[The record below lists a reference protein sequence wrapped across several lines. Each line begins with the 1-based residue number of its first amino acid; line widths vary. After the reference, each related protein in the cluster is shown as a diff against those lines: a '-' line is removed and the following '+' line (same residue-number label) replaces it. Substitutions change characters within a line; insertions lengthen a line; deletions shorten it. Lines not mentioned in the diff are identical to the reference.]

1 MNKIACA
8 WKTSFLSVL
17 FLLVLNIAGSAQIK
31 SVASSPESEGVSS
44 KGIIDFIDAVTA
56 SKNELHGIVI
66 LRHGKLIAEGWAN
79 PYSKNLRHTMY
90 SCSKSFTSSAIGFAV
105 AEKKLTVNDKV
116 VSFFPDKLP
125 ENMSPLLASLT
136 IKDLLTMSVGH
147 AKEVGRTSADWAK
160 AFLAFPITDTPGTKF
175 LYNSIATYML
185 SAIIQK
191 VTGQKLIDY
200 LQPRLFEPLG
210 IENIDWETNADGI
223 NTGGWGLRLKTED
236 MAKFGQ
242 LYLQKGKW
250 NGKQILPA
258 AWIEE
263 ATTAHIIQNP
273 NASQA
278 ARDSSDWLQGY
289 GYQFWRSRN
298 NSYRGDGAYGQYIL
312 VLPEK
317 DAVIAITSETPNMQ
331 DELNLVWKYLLPA
344 MKKGKVSEDNTSAL
358 LLKQK
363 LEKFAVPIYKAAA
376 DSVSVAV
383 AAGLPNKTFTVKEN
397 TRGIKSV
404 GFSFNGALLKMNL
417 STTTG
422 NFSYDFGSRNWVPGS
437 SARRGPSLTEAAYME
452 ALPPSKLACRY
463 RWKNSNTLELVLRY
477 IESPH
482 TEIWTC
488 SFADGKLVAEVR
500 SSMSLMKGTQPEYI
514 LESE

>member
-1 MNKIACA
+1 MKTIAR
-8 WKTSFLSVL
+8 SFLLRIFFPALLLINSTVL
-17 FLLVLNIAGSAQIK
+17 AQIK
-31 SVASSPESEGVSS
+31 GVATSPESEGVSS
-44 KGIIDFIDAVTA
+44 KGILEFIDAVTA

-66 LRHGKLIAEGWAN
+66 LRHGKIVAEAYAN

-90 SCSKSFTSSAIGFAV
+90 SASKSFTSSAIGFAV
-105 AEKKLTVNDKV
+105 AEKKLSVNDKI
-116 VSFFPDKLP
+116 VSFFPDDLP
-125 ENMSPLLASLT
+125 ATVSPMLASLT

-147 AKEVGRTSADWAK
+147 EKEMSFVPDHWVK
-160 AFLAFPITDTPGTKF
+160 AFLAHPIVDTPGTKF
-175 LYNSIATYML
+175 LYNSPATYVL

-210 IENIDWETNADGI
+210 IENIDWETNADNI

-258 AWIEE
+258 AWVTE

-273 NASQA
+273 KASQG

-298 NSYRGDGAYGQYIL
+298 NSFRGDGAFGQYIL

-317 DAVIAITSETPNMQ
+317 DAVIAITSETPSMQ
-331 DELNLVWKYLLPA
+331 DELNLVWKHLLPA
-344 MKKGKVSEDNTSAL
+344 IKNGKVSEDNPTAFK
-358 LLKQK
+358 LKQK
-363 LEKFAVPIYKAAA
+363 LASLSVPIYKAAA
-376 DSVSVAV
+376 DSVSVAKTP
-383 AAGLPNKTFTVKEN
+383 ALPDKTYKLKEN
-397 TRGIKSV
+397 KKGINSV
-404 GFSFNGALLKMNL
+404 AFSFSGTLIKMNL
-417 STTTG
+417 TTTEG
-422 NFSYDFGSRNWVPGS
+422 SVLYNFGARNWVPGS
-437 SARRGPSLTEAAYME
+437 SSRRGPALTSAALMNG
-452 ALPPSKLACRY
+452 LPDSKVACRY
-463 RWKNSNTLELVLRY
+463 RWKDANTLELIIRY

-488 SFADGKLVAEVR
+488 TFRDGKLAVDLR
-500 SSMSLMKGTQPEYI
+500 SSLSLMKNTEPESK